1 MKYEYLTDYEFLK
14 SIDFLNIQTTF
25 VRINVLNKEDLL
37 VAGIEGRATGGNIN
51 LNGNS
56 AVRRTGSLTMV
67 ADEDTYRITD
77 VQNLISI
84 NKRIELEIGIKN
96 LLKQEFPQYAAYD
109 IIWFNLGV
117 FIISSATINHN
128 NQGINI
134 SLNLKD
140 KMALLNGEAG
150 GTLTAAI
157 THTPID
163 EVMSDGTI
171 ETIPVRFRDLIFTL
185 VSELGGISKE
195 KILIDDI
202 PLRIKNLL
210 RWGADQTVYL
220 VEQDGGSCFL
230 TTTKPEGG
238 NYSEYNFNDNVG
250 YAFTDFTYPTDKS
263 LDSAPGEAI
272 TSVLDKIKSQLG
284 NYEYYFDLDGI
295 FHFQEI
301 KNYINEGS
309 SLEDLG
315 EALND
320 KYFLRSSIGQS
331 VYDFTSG
338 ALINAYSNAPKYAN
352 IKNDITVWGQL
363 PETKTGI
370 RYHVAIDSPPKTFNT
385 YYVKL
390 FTDDGGVI
398 RAEQVSNTVKLEGS
412 KEITPKDWRTELYFN
427 YILDKKNNAKYY
439 SKELE
444 EEWPKIY
451 DIEKGQWKNIN
462 PNTLTYYFDMIDPEI
477 LQNQTIKGLSID
489 SLGRREKVIND
500 TSINC
505 LFSFM
510 PNDICFIKA
519 GQGMV
524 TKQERNECIK
534 KGQAYAQVSPG
545 TMDQLFI
552 GTAQNAAF
560 DLLRSSLTNILEYN
574 ETINLTAVP
583 IYYLEPNTMITVNDP
598 ESDIHGEYMINSISI
613 PLALNGNMTINA
625 TRVIEQI

>member
-1 MKYEYLTDYEFLK
+1 
-14 SIDFLNIQTTF
+14 
-25 VRINVLNKEDLL
+25 V
-37 VAGIEGRATGGNIN
+37 
-51 LNGNS
+51 
-56 AVRRTGSLTMV
+56 
-67 ADEDTYRITD
+67 
-77 VQNLISI
+77 
-84 NKRIELEIGIKN
+84 
-96 LLKQEFPQYAAYD
+96 
-109 IIWFNLGV
+109 
-117 FIISSATINHN
+117 
-128 NQGINI
+128 
-134 SLNLKD
+134 
-140 KMALLNGEAG
+140 G
-150 GTLTAAI
+150 GTLTTAI

-163 EVMSDGTI
+163 EVTSDGTI

-195 KILIDDI
+195 KIMIDDI

-230 TTTKPEGG
+230 TTTKPESG
-238 NYSEYNFNDNVG
+238 NYQEYNFNDNVG

-263 LDSAPGEAI
+263 LDSTPGEAI

-338 ALINAYSNAPKYAN
+338 ALVNAYSNAPKYAN

-385 YYVKL
+385 YYAKL
-390 FTDDGGVI
+390 FTDDNGVV
-398 RAEQVSNTVKLEGS
+398 RAKQVSDRVVLEGS
-412 KEITPKDWRTELYFN
+412 KEIKPEDWRTELYFN
-427 YILDKKNNAKYY
+427 YILDRKNNAKYY

-451 DIEKGQWKNIN
+451 DIEKSKWKNIN
-462 PNTLTYYFDMIDPEI
+462 PNTLTYYFDMIDPE
-477 LQNQTIKGLSID
+477 
-489 SLGRREKVIND
+489 
-500 TSINC
+500 
-505 LFSFM
+505 
-510 PNDICFIKA
+510 
-519 GQGMV
+519 
-524 TKQERNECIK
+524 
-534 KGQAYAQVSPG
+534 
-545 TMDQLFI
+545 
-552 GTAQNAAF
+552 
-560 DLLRSSLTNILEYN
+560 
-574 ETINLTAVP
+574 
-583 IYYLEPNTMITVNDP
+583 
-598 ESDIHGEYMINSISI
+598 
-613 PLALNGNMTINA
+613 AL
-625 TRVIEQI
+625 